1 MLRDPLLPFANQW
14 FRAGSGHDYHRFHA
28 FPLLRSNAA
37 ILRLPF
43 ELWPLADIVTNII
56 ITGEAD
62 DVDSEV

>member
-43 ELWPLADIVTNII
+43 ELWPLADI
-56 ITGEAD
+56 
-62 DVDSEV
+62 

>member
-1 MLRDPLLPFANQW
+1 MSTTAFMLLCP
-14 FRAGSGHDYHRFHA
+14 
-28 FPLLRSNAA
+28 LRSNAA